1 MNIETGRGAALE
13 NNRVDVNEAWALRYW
28 TRELGVTEQELRD
41 SVEVVGPM
49 LADVKKILT
58 R

>member
-1 MNIETGRGAALE
+1 MNTELSGSVVAT
-13 NNRVDVNEAWALRYW
+13 NKRVEVNEAWALRYW

-41 SVEVVGPM
+41 TVEVVGPM